1 MMRSMFS
8 GVSGLRNHQ
17 TRMDVIGNNIANVNT
32 NGYKSSRVTFQD
44 MLSQTLKSGTAPNTT
59 GTGGSNPS
67 QVGLGMVVGSI
78 DTLQTQG
85 NLQSTGKSTDMA
97 LQGDG
102 FFVLSNDNG
111 STYRYS
117 RDGAFDLNQNGD
129 LVNAANGYKVQGWS
143 AENGSINTTAA
154 VGPIT
159 IRIGAGMVAKATE
172 NVSLS
177 GNLNAE
183 GDTATTGTVTS
194 TTTALYSAAGV
205 AAVGT
210 TALQSLTD
218 VAGTNLGVGS
228 SITINGRKNGVD
240 LDPVT
245 LSVTATTTVNDLMD
259 AIERAYGI
267 YDDSAT
273 VATEGVSLA
282 AGLIT
287 VSGNL
292 GTVNALTGI
301 NIESTGATGFNTAMD
316 TFTETAAA
324 DGESMTAT
332 LVAYDSLGTSHE
344 VNVCFTKTDSN
355 EWTWNAD
362 CADQVASS
370 GLHIGTGVATFT
382 SSGAFDQL
390 TGSISMIL
398 DNGADTPLAFDID
411 GSSLTQFS
419 STSEIN
425 VQEQDGY
432 AAGTLEKF
440 SVGSD
445 GLITG
450 IYTNGMTSTLA
461 QMAIARVSNPSGM
474 TREGENLLAT
484 STTSGLATLGVAGS
498 NGRGT
503 ISNGVLEMSNV
514 DLAQEFTNMIITQRG
529 FQANAKIITISDDML
544 SELVNLKR

>member
-1 MMRSMFS
+1 VLLDELNAASGIKFSKHAAMRLEQRNIALSPEDIGKIRETVEKASSKGLKESLFVMHDVSLLVNIENRTVVTAMTNNDTKDGFVTNIDSVALFLVHGPQSTSTVFDRCLRITAYAVDRITVYTVDCRQWTVDQLLLVRTNGLALEEEALIRQPPKTEAAAAAKRRINAMMRSMFS

-301 NIESTGATGFNTAMD
+301 NIDLRCHGFQHGD
-316 TFTETAAA
+316 GYVHGTAAA

-362 CADQVASS
+362 LRRS
-370 GLHIGTGVATFT
+370 GCVIR
-382 SSGAFDQL
+382 
-390 TGSISMIL
+390 
-398 DNGADTPLAFDID
+398 LA
-411 GSSLTQFS
+411 
-419 STSEIN
+419 
-425 VQEQDGY
+425 Y
-432 AAGTLEKF
+432 
-440 SVGSD
+440 
-445 GLITG
+445 
-450 IYTNGMTSTLA
+450 
-461 QMAIARVSNPSGM
+461 R
-474 TREGENLLAT
+474 
-484 STTSGLATLGVAGS
+484 
-498 NGRGT
+498 
-503 ISNGVLEMSNV
+503 
-514 DLAQEFTNMIITQRG
+514 
-529 FQANAKIITISDDML
+529 
-544 SELVNLKR
+544 

>member
-1 MMRSMFS
+1 
-8 GVSGLRNHQ
+8 
-17 TRMDVIGNNIANVNT
+17 MDVIGNNIANVNT

-59 GTGGSNPS
+59 GNGGSNPS
-67 QVGLGMVVGSI
+67 QVGLGMVVGSVDI
-78 DTLQTQG
+78 LQTQG
-85 NLQSTGKSTDMA
+85 NLQSTGKATDMA

-111 STYRYS
+111 ATYRYS
-117 RDGAFDLNQNGD
+117 RDGAFDINQNGD
-129 LVNAANGYKVQGWS
+129 LVNAANGYRVQGWS
-143 AENGSINTTAA
+143 ADNGNINTTAA
-154 VGPIT
+154 VGSIT
-159 IRIGAGMVAKATE
+159 IRIGAGMVAKSTE

-183 GDTATTGTVTS
+183 GDTATTGTVAS
-194 TTTALYSAAGV
+194 ITTALYSGAGT

-210 TALQSLTD
+210 TTLQSLTD
-218 VAGTNLGVGS
+218 SAGTNLGVGS

-240 LDPVT
+240 LAPVT
-245 LSVTATTTVNDLMD
+245 LNVTAATTVNDLMD

-267 YDDSAT
+267 FDDSAT
-273 VATEGVSLA
+273 AAAEGVSLDA

-287 VSGNL
+287 VRGNR

-301 NIESTGATGFNTAMD
+301 NIGSPGASGFNTAMD

-332 LVAYDSLGTSHE
+332 LIAYDSLGTAHE
-344 VNVCFTKTDSN
+344 VNVCFTKTGSN

-370 GLHIGTGVATFT
+370 GMHIGTGTATFT
-382 SSGAFDQL
+382 SSGAFDQMR
-390 TGSISMIL
+390 GAISIAL
-398 DNGADTPLAFDID
+398 DNGADTPLAFDIN

-445 GLITG
+445 GVITG
-450 IYTNGMTSTLA
+450 IYTNGMTNTLA

-498 NGRGT
+498 NGRGN